1 MEGDIVKI
9 NILGKQLEMKT
20 EFAVIAG
27 AVLVLLGCLAGY
39 LFLRDTSDIIIENS
53 TSNETVASGS
63 QAGRM
68 GEHLTQ
74 STNSPGVLAVTSA
87 AITGNLSQTTGIAV
101 AAEQIKVYVVGCV
114 NKPGIVT
121 LDKGQVIDDAV
132 RLAGGLTEEADA
144 GNINMVY
151 RLNENTML
159 CIKSKKEIVQTSGEM
174 SKNSVSKPAA
184 VKSIAAKSMETGN
197 LGKGAEIV
205 SDSGGSVE
213 VKGSGGSN
221 NGNSSDA
228 EGSAIIN
235 INTADTAE
243 LDKLPGVGEATAR
256 EIITY
261 REKNGPYRKIE
272 DIMKVP
278 RIKQGRFDS
287 IKDLICVN

>member
-9 NILGKQLEMKT
+9 NILGKQVEVRT

-53 TSNETVASGS
+53 ASAATVASGS
-63 QAGRM
+63 QTGRM
-68 GEHLTQ
+68 GGQLTQ
-74 STNSPGVLAVTSA
+74 STTSPCTLAVTSA
-87 AITGNLSQTTGIAV
+87 AITGNLLQTTGTAV

-121 LDKGQVIDDAV
+121 LEKGQVIDDAV
-132 RLAGGLTEEADA
+132 RLAGGLTEDADA

-151 RLNENTML
+151 KLNENTML
-159 CIKSKKEIVQTSGEM
+159 YIKSKKEIVQMSGDT
-174 SKNSVSKPAA
+174 SKNPASETTAMKSVAG
-184 VKSIAAKSMETGN
+184 KSTETGN

-205 SDSGGSVE
+205 SDSGGSVD

-221 NGNSSDA
+221 GEDSDA
-228 EGSAIIN
+228 EGSTIIN

-256 EIITY
+256 EIIAY
-261 REKNGPYRKIE
+261 REKNGPFRKIE
-272 DIMKVP
+272 EIMKVP

>member
-1 MEGDIVKI
+1 MKV
-9 NILGKQLEMKT
+9 NLLGKQVGVKT

-39 LFLRDTSDIIIENS
+39 IFLRDSSDIIIE
-53 TSNETVASGS
+53 SNASAATAASGT
-63 QAGRM
+63 QIGRI
-68 GEHLTQ
+68 GEQLAQ
-74 STNSPGVLAVTSA
+74 STISPGTPAATSA
-87 AITGNLSQTTGIAV
+87 AITGKQPQTTATGAG
-101 AAEQIKVYVVGCV
+101 EQIKVYVVGCV

-121 LDKGQVIDDAV
+121 LEKGQVIDDAV

-144 GNINMVY
+144 GSINMVY

-159 CIKSKKEIVQTSGEM
+159 YIKSKKELVQTSGETPK
-174 SKNSVSKPAA
+174 SPALKAAA
-184 VKSIAAKSMETGN
+184 VNVAGRSSETGD

-205 SDSGGSVE
+205 NDSGSSVE
-213 VKGSGGSN
+213 AKGSGGSS
-221 NGNSSDA
+221 NGDGSES
-228 EGSAIIN
+228 EGDRIIN

-256 EIITY
+256 EIIAY
-261 REKNGPYRKIE
+261 REKSGPFRKIE

>member
-1 MEGDIVKI
+1 MKI
-9 NILGKQLEMKT
+9 NILGKQVEVRT

-53 TSNETVASGS
+53 ASAATVASGS
-63 QAGRM
+63 QTGRM
-68 GEHLTQ
+68 GGQLTQ
-74 STNSPGVLAVTSA
+74 STTSPCTLAVTSA
-87 AITGNLSQTTGIAV
+87 AITGNLLQTTGTAV

-121 LDKGQVIDDAV
+121 LEKGQVIDDAV
-132 RLAGGLTEEADA
+132 RLAGGLTEDADA

-151 RLNENTML
+151 KLNENTML
-159 CIKSKKEIVQTSGEM
+159 YIKSKKEIVQMSGDT
-174 SKNSVSKPAA
+174 SKNPASETTAMKSVAG
-184 VKSIAAKSMETGN
+184 KSTETGN

-205 SDSGGSVE
+205 SDSGGSVD

-221 NGNSSDA
+221 GEDSDA
-228 EGSAIIN
+228 EGSTIIN

-256 EIITY
+256 EIIAY
-261 REKNGPYRKIE
+261 REKNGPFRKIE
-272 DIMKVP
+272 EIMKVP